1 MSIQNYSFLWDEK
14 KENFVLVKTGLGY
27 GIVDKKEHSMML
39 ISDEELE
46 QRIIEKMLENGSK
59 VYDDINQAYMDE

>member
-1 MSIQNYSFLWDEK
+1 MSIQNYSFIWDEK
-14 KENFVLVKTGLGY
+14 RENFVLVKTDLGY
-27 GIVDKKEHSMML
+27 GIVDKKEHAMLL

-59 VYDDINQAYMDE
+59 VYNDINQAYMDE